1 MKKLIELIHGA
12 QKFILSTH
20 RQCDG
25 DGLGAEL
32 ALFYALKKLKKDVH
46 VINIDKTPR
55 KYRFLNPHAH
65 ILYLEEGG
73 FEIPEA
79 KLALVF
85 DTNDSRLVEPLFSRL
100 SEQGTQIVF
109 VDHHPALTHGPKPTT
124 DSWIDEKCASTGE
137 MTYRLIRGLGV
148 ELDRDIARC
157 LYTSIAFDTQFYRYI
172 RNSPVSHEITAELL
186 KHNIDPEDINRHLFS
201 HQTAGK
207 VAFLAKALGQIE
219 FFDEGKT
226 AFLKLCDEDLTY
238 HQLEPD
244 ESRDVIDMLMNIES
258 LEAAVL
264 FREDAPNHYKM
275 SLRSK
280 GKLEIL
286 SIAEKLGGGGHT
298 YAAGAFVRGELAPFK
313 QSILSAIS
321 KKMKDLK

>member
-1 MKKLIELIHGA
+1 MEKLIELVRGA
-12 QKFILSTH
+12 NSLILSTH

-25 DGLGAEL
+25 DGLGAQL
-32 ALFYALKKLKKDVH
+32 AIYYALKKMGKTVH

-65 ILYLEEGG
+65 IRYLEDGG
-73 FEIPEA
+73 VEVPVVD
-79 KLALVF
+79 LALVF
-85 DTNDSRLVEPLFSRL
+85 DTNDSRLVEPLYSRL
-100 SEQGTQIVF
+100 NENSTPIAF
-109 VDHHPALTHGPKPTT
+109 VDHHPPLTHGPRPTAQ
-124 DSWIDEKCASTGE
+124 SWVDTTCASTGE
-137 MTYRLIRGLGV
+137 MAYQIIKGLKIP
-148 ELDRDIARC
+148 LDRDISRC
-157 LYTSIAFDTQFYRYI
+157 LYTSITFDTQFYRYI
-172 RNSPVSHEITAELL
+172 RNSPTSHEIAAELL
-186 KHNIDPEDINRHLFS
+186 RHDIDPEDINRHLFS

-219 FFDEGKT
+219 FYDDGRT
-226 AFLKLCDEDLTY
+226 AFLKLCDEDLTF

-286 SIAEKLGGGGHT
+286 SIAEKLGGGGHM
-298 YAAGAFVRGELAPFK
+298 YAAGAFVRGELLPFK

-321 KKMKDLK
+321 KKIKDIK